1 MILKKIIY
9 IIVFSF
15 YCLGLNAQTINRPN
29 DYKLSKLFKEKNIT
43 GYSVNSGKSP
53 LISVAPITSKYPT
66 SNFITDIFVVGD
78 SVWFG
83 TGTGIMR
90 TIDKFQNFQSY
101 YGLQPFGKDD
111 IPGFAVKYNLC
122 VVATAI
128 SVNISGDNIPTGTGI
143 KVSTDYGVNWN
154 SNGQPMDG
162 RYDTSLVYGSNIIHC
177 LAVVVPQQNVTY
189 DIEITHQ
196 KNNPTNYTLWVAS
209 WASGLRKSDDYGA
222 TWQRVLLPPD
232 DLDSIYIGGTGYNF
246 ALNPLLN
253 RNHTAFSVM
262 ALNDSTLFAGTAGG
276 INKSTDWGVSWR
288 KFSYQN
294 SGAGTNRVSGNFV
307 VKFNLQKFGNNNI
320 IWAATRKADDPN
332 EVNAVSYSTNYGLNW
347 SYTLKDIS
355 PNGIGSLDSIVYA
368 LTDDGVWRSYFGNFS
383 WSKPGLIYDP
393 DTKDICRATSFYYLN
408 NIHDTLYIGGTD
420 GLLRTV
426 EIGQPWVSKW
436 KIYRALKDIDL
447 SSDIKTYSAP
457 NPFSPADEYTR
468 IFYKTAK
475 NSSKITIKI
484 FDFGMNPVRTVIQ
497 NAIRTSPDVLYTI
510 WDGKNDNG
518 YQVANGVY
526 FYRVEVEGDK
536 DLWGKIMVLQ

>member
-9 IIVFSF
+9 FILFSS
-15 YCLGLNAQTINRPN
+15 YCISLSAQTINRPN
-29 DYKLSKLFKEKNIT
+29 DYRLSKLFKEKNIP
-43 GYSVNSGKSP
+43 GYSANSVKSP
-53 LISVAPITSKYPT
+53 QVAVSPITSKYPT
-66 SNFITDIFVVGD
+66 SNFITDIFVIGD
-78 SVWFG
+78 TVWFG
-83 TGTGIMR
+83 SGTGIMR
-90 TIDKFQNFQSY
+90 TIDNFKNFQSF
-101 YGLQPFGKDD
+101 YGLQPFGADD
-111 IPGFAVKYNLC
+111 IAGFEIKDNLC
-122 VVATAI
+122 IVATATTTK
-128 SVNISGDNIPTGTGI
+128 ISGDDIATGTGI

-154 SNGQPMDG
+154 SYGQPMDG
-162 RYDTSLVYGSNIIHC
+162 RYDTSIVYGSNILHA
-177 LAVVVPQQNVTY
+177 LSVVVPQFNLSY
-189 DIEITHQ
+189 DIAITKT
-196 KNNPTNYTLWVAS
+196 KNNPGNMTIWIAS
-209 WASGLRKSDDYGA
+209 WAGGIRKSDDYGS
-222 TWQRVLLPPD
+222 TWQRVVLPPD
-232 DLDSIYIGGTGYNF
+232 DLDSIYLGGTYNF
-246 ALNPLLN
+246 SLDVNKN
-253 RNHTAFSVM
+253 NNHKAFSIY
-262 ALNDSTLFAGTAGG
+262 AINDSTLFAGTAGG

-288 KFSYQN
+288 KYNYLN
-294 SGAGTNRVSGNFV
+294 SGSGTNRVSGNFV
-307 VKFNLQKFGNNNI
+307 VKFNLQTFGNNKI

-332 EVNAVSYSTNYGLNW
+332 EVNAVSYSTNFGLNW

-393 DTKDICRATSFYYLN
+393 DTRDICKATSFYFIN
-408 NIHDTLYIGGTD
+408 NIHDTLYIGGSD

-426 EIGQPWVSKW
+426 EVGQPWVSRW

-457 NPFSPADEYTR
+457 NPFSPADEFTR
-468 IFYKTAK
+468 IYYKTAK
-475 NSSKITIKI
+475 SSSKITIKI

-497 NAIRTSPDVLYTI
+497 NAIRTSPDMLYTI